1 MNTIIHKYGT
11 FSYLTFSASETPE
24 GKKRIDKLFSLLQGK
39 TDYEIAKFLF
49 NSEDEKELLSLSGL
63 DIFCHDTIK
72 LTPVDQFTFN
82 LKWHTFYYTPIGIF
96 QELVNRDPDL
106 LIDGY
111 VEITFYDGENDI
123 SVQGGLVMGGPTKY
137 WHNEITPEEQQ
148 SLDKIKA
155 TI

>member
-1 MNTIIHKYGT
+1 MNTITHKYGT
-11 FSYLTFSASETPE
+11 LSYLTFSVSETPE
-24 GKKRIDKLFSLLQGK
+24 GKERIDKLSSFLQGK
-39 TDYEIAKFLF
+39 TDYEVAKLLF
-49 NSEDEKELLSLSGL
+49 NSEDEKKLLSLSGL

-111 VEITFYDGENDI
+111 VEITFYDGENDVSI
-123 SVQGGLVMGGPTKY
+123 QGGLVMGGATKY
-137 WHNEITPEEQQ
+137 WHDKITPEEQQ
-148 SLDKIKA
+148 FLDKIKA
-155 TI
+155 T